1 MPANYVILGEITT
14 NATVASVTF
23 SNIPQTGYTD
33 LKLVCST
40 RITGT
45 GGNAVANLSIKF
57 NGSLANITG
66 KTVGG
71 NGSSPYSANYS
82 ASNMI
87 LTDTTTATA
96 LTFSNNEMYIP
107 NYTSSNFKSFSI
119 DNVIENNATA
129 SWMEMTAGLWSQTAA
144 ITSIEILDYT
154 LGNNLAAGSTFYLY
168 GLAAVGTTPVIA
180 PFATGGDIIQNDG
193 TYWYHAFL
201 SSGTFTPGKS
211 LTCDVLTVA
220 GGGGGG
226 WAGGGGGAGGLRH
239 FASQSLASGVN
250 QTVTI
255 GAGGAAGVTATKTG
269 SNGVN
274 SSFGSLTP
282 VSVGGGGGAGYDV
295 SNGLS
300 GGSGGGGNNI
310 NGSLTIGSGGAGTS
324 GQGNN
329 GGASGNTNN
338 TGYGTGGGGG
348 AGAVGGAGT
357 NSAGGNG
364 GNGVNTYS
372 SYASATGTGAN
383 SGYYAGGGGGG
394 VLNTSFTAGTG
405 GLGGGGA
412 GKNSAGAAPSGTAN
426 TGGGGGAGFNGG
438 PGVNDGG
445 AGGSGIVIV
454 RYPIA

>member
-33 LKLVCST
+33 LKLVCSARGSTSDYNTYIQLGFNGVTTNLSERWIYGNGASVLSLTET
-40 RITGT
+40 RI
-45 GGNAVANLSIKF
+45 
-57 NGSLANITG
+57 LA
-66 KTVGG
+66 
-71 NGSSPYSANYS
+71 SMPA
-82 ASNMI
+82 A
-87 LTDTTTATA
+87 TATA
-96 LTFSNNEMYIP
+96 NTFGNTEFYIP
-107 NYTSSNFKSFSI
+107 NYTSANFKSV
-119 DNVIENNATA
+119 NVDSVGENNATNA
-129 SWMEMTAGLWSQTAA
+129 IATLGAGLWSNTAA
-144 ITSIEILDYT
+144 ITAI
-154 LGNNLAAGSTFYLY
+154 NLSVDSGSFLTNSTFYLY

-180 PFATGGDIIQNDG
+180 PFASGGDIIQNDG

>member
-1 MPANYVILGEITT
+1 MPANYVLLGEVTL
-14 NATVASVTF
+14 NASAASVIL
-23 SNIPQTGYTD
+23 SNIPQSGYTD
-33 LKLVCST
+33 LKLVYSLRSDT
-40 RITGT
+40 TGVT
-45 GGNAVANLSIKF
+45 EFEVELNNTNPTQRVLR
-57 NGSLANITG
+57 
-66 KTVGG
+66 G
-71 NGSSPYSANYS
+71 NGAS
-82 ASNMI
+82 ASSNTQI
-87 LTDTTTATA
+87 FVTANASGTTSN
-96 LTFSNNEMYIP
+96 TFSNGEVYIP
-107 NYTSSNFKSFSI
+107 NYTSTNAKTTSI
-119 DNVIENNATA
+119 DNVTENNGTTA
-129 SWMEMTAGLWSQTAA
+129 YAELVAGLYSTVTTAV
-144 ITSIEILDYT
+144 TSIR
-154 LGNNLAAGSTFYLY
+154 LADNYGSWVAGSTVYLY

-180 PFATGGDIIQNDG
+180 PFATGGDIIANDG

-201 SSGTFTPGKS
+201 SSGTFTANKI
-211 LTCDVLTVA
+211 LTADCLVVA
-220 GGGGGG
+220 GGAGGG
-226 WAGGGGGAGGLRH
+226 WAGGGGGAGGLLH
-239 FASQSLASGVN
+239 YASQSLASGVS

-269 SNGVN
+269 SNGSN
-274 SSFGSLTP
+274 SVFGSLTA
-282 VSVGGGGGAGYDV
+282 SVGGGGGAGYDV

-310 NGSLTIGSGGAGTS
+310 NGSLSIGSGGTGTS

-348 AGAVGGAGT
+348 AGVVGGAGT

-394 VLNTSFTAGTG
+394 VLNTGFTAGTG